1 MAKNLK
7 FNIVKKIVLSV
18 LLSFIM
24 ISKSISC
31 EILNV
36 PIETPVDIAI
46 QKFDFLDKYE
56 EKNFAPQTSVVYD
69 ESASE
74 YCSSGEFKNTI
85 LEVMIYESKVAHI
98 KLISPKKNQLNE
110 VYKFTRNFI
119 QDPGDESQQPN
130 WTGYI
135 DLSVGNLLIWYSRV
149 DKLGYPYE
157 TLEIT
162 NTNMEKFIA
171 GEQVEEDPS

>member
-1 MAKNLK
+1 MVKNLK
-7 FNIVKKIVLSV
+7 FNTVKKILLSV
-18 LLSFIM
+18 FLSFLM
-24 ISKSISC
+24 ISKSITC
-31 EILNV
+31 ELLNV
-36 PIETPVDIAI
+36 PIETPVDIAM
-46 QKFDFLDKYE
+46 QKFDFLDRYE
-56 EKNFAPQTSVVYD
+56 EKNFEPKTSVIYD

-74 YCSSGEFKNTI
+74 YCSSGEFKNTT

-130 WTGYI
+130 WTGYV

-149 DKLGYPYE
+149 NKFGNPYE

-171 GEQVEEDPS
+171 GEHVEEDPS

>member
-1 MAKNLK
+1 MIINLK
-7 FNIVKKIVLSV
+7 FKIVKKIFLSA
-18 LLSFIM
+18 LLSLLIF
-24 ISKSISC
+24 SKSIAC
-31 EILNV
+31 ELLNV
-36 PIETPVDIAI
+36 PIETPVDIAM
-46 QKFDFLDKYE
+46 QKFDFLDRYE
-56 EKNFAPQTSVVYD
+56 EKNFAPKTSVIYD

-130 WTGYI
+130 WTGYV
-135 DLSVGNLLIWYSRV
+135 DLSVGNLIIWYSRANE
-149 DKLGYPYE
+149 LGYPVE

-171 GEQVEEDPS
+171 GEQVEEDPF

>member
-18 LLSFIM
+18 LLPFIM

>member
-1 MAKNLK
+1 MAKNLE

-18 LLSFIM
+18 LLPFIM

>member
-1 MAKNLK
+1 
-7 FNIVKKIVLSV
+7 
-18 LLSFIM
+18 
-24 ISKSISC
+24 
-31 EILNV
+31 
-36 PIETPVDIAI
+36 
-46 QKFDFLDKYE
+46 
-56 EKNFAPQTSVVYD
+56 
-69 ESASE
+69 
-74 YCSSGEFKNTI
+74 
-85 LEVMIYESKVAHI
+85 MIYESKVAHI

-130 WTGYI
+130 WTGYV

-149 DKLGYPYE
+149 NKFGNPYE

-171 GEQVEEDPS
+171 GEHVEEDPS